1 MPAQHN
7 KRLRTSGNSGNAS
20 HGSAARWLHTLVALG
35 MMALVMSP
43 MWASS
48 QIGRTV
54 KQRPAATQQTSST
67 VKRPT
72 NPQPP
77 QAARKGA
84 KGKNVKRI
92 TPQIPNANRN
102 QTNKV
107 FLENADLLRADEAI
121 SRDYQVL
128 KGNVRFRRGDMY
140 MFCDSAYFYAETSSL
155 DAFGHVRM
163 TQGDTLWVYSDV
175 LHYYG
180 EQGVAE
186 LRSNVRLENRSTTLL
201 TDALDYEINSNVGYY
216 FDGGTIVDNR
226 NNTELKS
233 QFGRY
238 ELDTKQAEF
247 SRNVHLVNDQY
258 EMFTDMLEYNTQ
270 SHVAH
275 ITTKTLI
282 VSDSNTINTTNGWYN
297 TSADDATLYERSLIT
312 AKDGK
317 TLLGDTVYY
326 NRKHNYG
333 EARGNVVITDPS
345 NKVILDGD
353 RGYHDDNVHYSYVT
367 GRARA
372 REFSQKDTIYLH
384 ADTLCTLINYVV
396 NDSVND
402 SVRVLRAFN
411 QVRFFRSDV
420 QGICDSLQLSEA
432 DTIINMYR
440 HAVVWNLERQ
450 IFGDEINIHLNDS
463 AADWATL
470 PTGGFMAEHLGEI
483 YYDQLSGKKMKAW
496 FENKELRQ
504 LDVDGNVQVIMF
516 PEEKDSTYNKM
527 VNAESSHMRLN
538 LKAKQEVDRI
548 TLWPEVTGKVTPL
561 YLAKKA
567 DMYLPQFKW
576 YDTLRPQSPE
586 DIYDVSEE
594 KRQLIQ
600 TIEGGTRRRSGSNA
614 TAPAAT
620 VIPQNNNND
629 NQGTNPKPDNNS
641 HE

>member
-1 MPAQHN
+1 MFFLHN
-7 KRLRTSGNSGNAS
+7 KRHLIVDSRLR
-20 HGSAARWLHTLVALG
+20 HVVVACC
-35 MMALVMSP
+35 MMALMMSP
-43 MWASS
+43 VVLAQTNS
-48 QIGRTV
+48 R
-54 KQRPAATQQTSST
+54 ATKPRVTQSA
-67 VKRPT
+67 KKMPPPT

-84 KGKNVKRI
+84 KGPKVSRI
-92 TPQIPNANRN
+92 TPQIPKANRN

-107 FLENADLLRADEAI
+107 FLENADLLSANEAI

-180 EQGVAE
+180 DQGVAE
-186 LRSNVRLENRSTTLL
+186 LRHNVRLENRSTTLL

-226 NNTELKS
+226 NNTELSS
-233 QFGRY
+233 QYGRY

-247 SRNVHLVNDQY
+247 SRDVHLVNDRY
-258 EMFTDMLEYNTQ
+258 EMFTELLDYNTQ
-270 SHVAH
+270 SHYAH
-275 ITTKTLI
+275 ITSETLI

-297 TSADDATLYERSLIT
+297 TSADDATLYERALIT

-317 TLLGDTVYY
+317 TLQGDTVYY
-326 NRKHNYG
+326 NRNRNYG
-333 EARGNVVITDPS
+333 EARGDVVITDPS
-345 NKVILDGD
+345 NKVILDGQY
-353 RGYHDDNVHYSYVT
+353 GYHDDNAHYSYVT

-384 ADTLCTLINYVV
+384 ADTLCTLINHIV

-411 QVRFFRSDV
+411 QVRFYRSDV

-470 PTGGFMAEHLGEI
+470 PTGGFMAEHLGDI

-496 FENKELRQ
+496 FEEKELRR

-516 PEEKDSTYNKM
+516 PQEKDSTYNKM
-527 VNAESSHMRLN
+527 VNAESSYLRLN
-538 LKAKQEVDRI
+538 LKPKQEVDRI
-548 TLWPEVTGKVTPL
+548 TMWPEVSGKVTPL
-561 YLAKKA
+561 YLSKKSE
-567 DMYLPQFKW
+567 MYLPQFHW
-576 YDTLRPQSPE
+576 YDMLRPRTPD
-586 DIYDVSEE
+586 DIFDLSDEQRRVWKSV
-594 KRQLIQ
+594 
-600 TIEGGTRRRSGSNA
+600 EGGTRRRSGSNA
-614 TAPAAT
+614 TAQPESDSAAPAST
-620 VIPQNNNND
+620 PTTLQTSD
-629 NQGTNPKPDNNS
+629 QP
-641 HE
+641 

>member
-1 MPAQHN
+1 
-7 KRLRTSGNSGNAS
+7 
-20 HGSAARWLHTLVALG
+20 
-35 MMALVMSP
+35 MALMMSP
-43 MWASS
+43 MLWA
-48 QIGRTV
+48 QQP
-54 KQRPAATQQTSST
+54 QRSTRVRAAAPRSST
-67 VKRPT
+67 IKRPT
-72 NPQPP
+72 NPQPA
-77 QAARKGA
+77 QAARKGS
-84 KGKNVKRI
+84 KGRSVSRI
-92 TPQIPNANRN
+92 TPQIPKANRN

-107 FLENADLLRADEAI
+107 FLENADILKANEYI

-155 DAFGHVRM
+155 DAFGNVRM

-180 EQGVAE
+180 DQGVAE

-233 QFGRY
+233 QYGRY

-247 SRNVHLVNDQY
+247 SRDVHLINDRY
-258 EMFTDMLEYNTQ
+258 EMFTDMLDYNTQ
-270 SHVAH
+270 THIAH
-275 ITTKTLI
+275 ITSETLI

-297 TSADDATLYERSLIT
+297 TSADDATLYERAVIT

-326 NRKHNYG
+326 NRKRNYG

-353 RGYHDDNVHYSYVT
+353 YGYHDDNAHYSYVT
-367 GRARA
+367 RRARA

-384 ADTLCTLINYVV
+384 ADTLCTLINHVV

-411 QVRFFRSDV
+411 QVRFYRNDV

-432 DTIINMYR
+432 DTIINMYN

-450 IFGDEINIHLNDS
+450 IFGDEINVHLNDS
-463 AADWATL
+463 AADWAML
-470 PTGGFMAEHLGEI
+470 PLGGFMAEHLGEI

-496 FENKELRQ
+496 FEEKELRR

-516 PEEKDSTYNKM
+516 PQEKDSTYNKM
-527 VNAESSHMRLN
+527 VSAESSYMRLN
-538 LKAKQEVDRI
+538 LKPKQEVDRI
-548 TLWPEVTGKVTPL
+548 TMWPEVSGKVTPL

-567 DMYLPQFKW
+567 DLYLPQFQW
-576 YDTLRPQSPE
+576 YDALRPKSPD

-594 KRQLIQ
+594 LKQLMRTIQ
-600 TIEGGTRRRSGSNA
+600 GGTRRRAGANA
-614 TAPAAT
+614 GLASSSPDQAASET
-620 VIPQNNNND
+620 TLQNSD
-629 NQGTNPKPDNNS
+629 PS

>member
-1 MPAQHN
+1 MFASHN
-7 KRLRTSGNSGNAS
+7 KRHSTVNSRLR
-20 HGSAARWLHTLVALG
+20 HVIVACCL
-35 MMALVMSP
+35 MALMMSP
-43 MWASS
+43 VVLAQNPVKSVKTRS
-48 QIGRTV
+48 VQTV
-54 KQRPAATQQTSST
+54 NKHKPS
-67 VKRPT
+67 

-84 KGKNVKRI
+84 KGPKVTRI
-92 TPQIPNANRN
+92 TPQIPKANRN

-107 FLENADLLRADEAI
+107 FLENADLLKADENI

-180 EQGVAE
+180 DQGVAE

-226 NNTELKS
+226 NNTELS
-233 QFGRY
+233 SAYGRY

-247 SRNVHLVNDQY
+247 SRDVHLVNDRY
-258 EMFTDMLEYNTQ
+258 EMFTDLLDYNTQ
-270 SHVAH
+270 SHIAH
-275 ITTKTLI
+275 ITSETLI

-297 TSADDATLYERSLIT
+297 TSADDATLYERALIT

-326 NRKHNYG
+326 NRSRNYG
-333 EARGNVVITDPS
+333 EARGNVVITDPG
-345 NKVILDGD
+345 NKVILDGNY
-353 RGYHDDNVHYSYVT
+353 GYHDDNAHYSFVT

-384 ADTLCTLINYVV
+384 ADTLCTLINHIVT
-396 NDSVND
+396 DSVND

-411 QVRFFRSDV
+411 QVRFYRNDV

-432 DTIINMYR
+432 DTIINMYN

-450 IFGDEINIHLNDS
+450 IFGDEINVHLNDS

-496 FENKELRQ
+496 FEDKELRR

-516 PEEKDSTYNKM
+516 PQEKDSTYNKM
-527 VNAESSHMRLN
+527 VNAESSFMRLN

-548 TLWPEVTGKVTPL
+548 IMWPEVSGRVTPL
-561 YLAKKA
+561 YLAKKS
-567 DMYLPQFKW
+567 DMYLPQFQW
-576 YDTLRPQSPE
+576 YDALRPKTPD
-586 DIYDVSEE
+586 DIFDVSEE
-594 KRQLIQ
+594 LKQVMKSIQ
-600 TIEGGTRRRSGSNA
+600 GGTRRRSGSNA
-614 TAPAAT
+614 NAVVPENTSVST
-620 VIPQNNNND
+620 ELS
-629 NQGTNPKPDNNS
+629 TPKTDEMP
-641 HE
+641 

>member
-1 MPAQHN
+1 MHALN
-7 KRLRTSGNSGNAS
+7 DKRQQPVSSSGNARNDV
-20 HGSAARWLHTLVALG
+20 ARWKYALLACC
-35 MMALVMSP
+35 MMALMMSP
-43 MWASS
+43 MMWAQQPLR
-48 QIGRTV
+48 QIKAKSVPRT
-54 KQRPAATQQTSST
+54 SN

-72 NPQPP
+72 NPQPVT
-77 QAARKGA
+77 AAKKGS
-84 KGKNVKRI
+84 KGTSVKRI
-92 TPQIPNANRN
+92 TPQIPKANRN

-107 FLENADLLRADEAI
+107 FLENADILKANEMI

-155 DAFGHVRM
+155 DAFGNVRM

-180 EQGVAE
+180 DQGVAE

-226 NNTELKS
+226 NNTELTS
-233 QFGRY
+233 QYGRY

-247 SRNVHLVNDQY
+247 SRDVHLINDRY
-258 EMFTDMLEYNTQ
+258 EMFTDLLDYNTQ
-270 SHVAH
+270 SHIAH
-275 ITTKTLI
+275 ITSETLI

-297 TSADDATLYERSLIT
+297 TSADDATLYQRALIT

-317 TLLGDTVYY
+317 TLMGDTVYY
-326 NRKHNYG
+326 NRKRNYG
-333 EARGNVVITDPS
+333 EARGDVIITDPG

-353 RGYHDDNVHYSYVT
+353 YGYHDDNAHYSYVT

-384 ADTLCTLINYVV
+384 ADTLCTLINHVV

-411 QVRFFRSDV
+411 EVRFYRSDV

-496 FENKELRQ
+496 FENKELRR

-516 PEEKDSTYNKM
+516 PQENDSTYNKM
-527 VNAESSHMRLN
+527 VSAESSYLRLN
-538 LKAKQEVDRI
+538 LKPKQEVDRI
-548 TLWPEVTGKVTPL
+548 SMWPEVSGKVTPL
-561 YLAKKA
+561 YLAKNA
-567 DMYLPQFKW
+567 DLYLPQFKW
-576 YDTLRPQSPE
+576 YDELRPKTPDE
-586 DIYDVSEE
+586 IYDVSEE
-594 KRQLIQ
+594 LKQVMK
-600 TIEGGTRRRSGSNA
+600 TIEGGTRRRSGSGAAVNA
-614 TAPAAT
+614 NVNVNA
-620 VIPQNNNND
+620 
-629 NQGTNPKPDNNS
+629 GTGANESSLTPLKA
-641 HE
+641 E

>member
-1 MPAQHN
+1 MFASHN
-7 KRLRTSGNSGNAS
+7 KRHSTVNSRLR
-20 HGSAARWLHTLVALG
+20 HVIVACCL
-35 MMALVMSP
+35 MALMMSP
-43 MWASS
+43 VVLAQNPVKSVKTRS
-48 QIGRTV
+48 VQTV
-54 KQRPAATQQTSST
+54 NKHKPS
-67 VKRPT
+67 

-84 KGKNVKRI
+84 KGPKVTRI
-92 TPQIPNANRN
+92 TPQIPKANRN

-107 FLENADLLRADEAI
+107 FLENADLLKADENI

-180 EQGVAE
+180 DQGVAE

-226 NNTELKS
+226 NNTELS
-233 QFGRY
+233 SAYGRY

-247 SRNVHLVNDQY
+247 SRDVHLVNDRY
-258 EMFTDMLEYNTQ
+258 EMFTDLLDYNTQ
-270 SHVAH
+270 SHIAH
-275 ITTKTLI
+275 ITSETLI

-297 TSADDATLYERSLIT
+297 TSADDATLYERALIT

-326 NRKHNYG
+326 NRSRNYG
-333 EARGNVVITDPS
+333 EARGNVVITDPG
-345 NKVILDGD
+345 NKVILDGNY
-353 RGYHDDNVHYSYVT
+353 GYHDDNAHYSFVT

-384 ADTLCTLINYVV
+384 ADTLCTLINHIVT
-396 NDSVND
+396 DSVND

-411 QVRFFRSDV
+411 QVRFYRNDV

-432 DTIINMYR
+432 DTIINMYN

-450 IFGDEINIHLNDS
+450 IFGDEINVHLNDS

-470 PTGGFMAEHLGEI
+470 PTGGFMAEHLGET

-496 FENKELRQ
+496 FEDKELRR

-516 PEEKDSTYNKM
+516 PQEKDSTYNKM
-527 VNAESSHMRLN
+527 VNAESSFMRLN

-548 TLWPEVTGKVTPL
+548 IMWPEVSGRVTPL
-561 YLAKKA
+561 YLAKKS
-567 DMYLPQFKW
+567 DMYLPQFQW
-576 YDTLRPQSPE
+576 YDALRPKTPD

-594 KRQLIQ
+594 LKQVMKSIQ
-600 TIEGGTRRRSGSNA
+600 GGTRRRSGSNA
-614 TAPAAT
+614 NAVVPENTSVST
-620 VIPQNNNND
+620 ELS
-629 NQGTNPKPDNNS
+629 TPKTDEMP
-641 HE
+641 

>member
-1 MPAQHN
+1 MPTPNDNRRHITRDHA
-7 KRLRTSGNSGNAS
+7 KSM
-20 HGSAARWLHTLVALG
+20 ARWHHAVIACC
-35 MMALVMSP
+35 MMALMMSP
-43 MWASS
+43 MVWAQQPKRAVKPSVVS
-48 QIGRTV
+48 QA
-54 KQRPAATQQTSST
+54 KT

-72 NPQPP
+72 NPQPV

-84 KGKNVKRI
+84 KGSTVSRI
-92 TPQIPNANRN
+92 TPQIPKANRN

-107 FLENADLLRADEAI
+107 FLENADILSANEAV
-121 SRDYQVL
+121 STDYQVL

-155 DAFGHVRM
+155 DAFGNVRM

-180 EQGVAE
+180 DQGVAE

-201 TDALDYEINSNVGYY
+201 TDDLDYEINSNVGYY
-216 FDGGTIVDNR
+216 FNGGTIVDNR
-226 NNTELKS
+226 NNTELRS

-247 SRNVHLVNDQY
+247 SRDVHLINDRY
-258 EMFTDMLEYNTQ
+258 EMFTDLLDYNTQ
-270 SHVAH
+270 TH
-275 ITTKTLI
+275 IANITSETLI
-282 VSDSNTINTTNGWYN
+282 VSDSNTINTRNGWYN

-326 NRKHNYG
+326 NRKRNYG

-345 NKVILDGD
+345 NKVILDGNY
-353 RGYHDDNVHYSYVT
+353 GYHDDNAHYSYVT

-372 REFSQKDTIYLH
+372 REFSQEDTIYLH
-384 ADTLCTLINYVV
+384 ADTLCTLINHVV
-396 NDSVND
+396 NDTVND

-411 QVRFFRSDV
+411 QVRFFRSDM

-450 IFGDEINIHLNDS
+450 ISGDEINIHLNDS

-470 PTGGFMAEHLGEI
+470 PTGGLMAEHLGEI

-496 FENKELRQ
+496 FEEKELRR

-516 PEEKDSTYNKM
+516 PQEDDYTYNKM
-527 VNAESSHMRLN
+527 VNAESSYLRLN

-548 TLWPEVTGKVTPL
+548 TMWPEVSGKVTPL

-567 DMYLPQFKW
+567 DMYLPQFQW
-576 YDTLRPQSPE
+576 YDALRPKTPD

-594 KRQLIQ
+594 LKQVMRSIQ
-600 TIEGGTRRRSGSNA
+600 GGTRHRSGSNA
-614 TAPAAT
+614 TQSAT
-620 VIPQNNNND
+620 TVDGSASSFSTLETSVQP
-629 NQGTNPKPDNNS
+629 
-641 HE
+641 

>member
-1 MPAQHN
+1 MRHGGS
-7 KRLRTSGNSGNAS
+7 TSGAAS
-20 HGSAARWLHTLVALG
+20 RARHLLAACCVMVL
-35 MMALVMSP
+35 MMSP
-43 MWASS
+43 VMWA
-48 QIGRTV
+48 QQPV
-54 KQRPAATQQTSST
+54 KAVKPRVTARSTKGAT
-67 VKRPT
+67 KRPT

-84 KGKNVKRI
+84 KGPKVSRI
-92 TPQIPNANRN
+92 TPQIPKADRN

-107 FLENADLLRADEAI
+107 FLENADLLKADEAV

-128 KGNVRFRRGDMY
+128 KGNVRFRRGEMY

-155 DAFGHVRM
+155 DAFGNVRM

-180 EQGVAE
+180 DQGVAE
-186 LRSNVRLENRSTTLL
+186 LRSNVRLENRSTTLV
-201 TDALDYEINSNVGYY
+201 TDALDYEISSNVGYY

-226 NNTELKS
+226 NNTELRS

-247 SRNVHLVNDQY
+247 SQNVHLVNDRY
-258 EMFTDMLEYNTQ
+258 EMFTDLLEYNTYT
-270 SHVAH
+270 HIAH
-275 ITTKTLI
+275 ITSETLI

-297 TSADDATLYERSLIT
+297 TSADDATLYERAVIT

-326 NRKHNYG
+326 NRSRNFG
-333 EARGNVVITDPS
+333 EARGNVVITDPG

-353 RGYHDDNVHYSYVT
+353 YGYHDDNAHYSYVT

-384 ADTLCTLINYVV
+384 ADTLCTLINHVV
-396 NDSVND
+396 TDSLND

-411 QVRFFRSDV
+411 QVRFFRNDV

-432 DTIINMYR
+432 DTIINMYH

-450 IFGDEINIHLNDS
+450 IFGDEINVHLNDS

-496 FENKELRQ
+496 FEEKELRR

-516 PEEKDSTYNKM
+516 PQEKDSTYNKM
-527 VNAESSHMRLN
+527 VSAESSYMQLN
-538 LKAKQEVDRI
+538 LKPKQEVDRI
-548 TLWPEVTGKVTPL
+548 TMWPDVSGKVTPL
-561 YLAKKA
+561 FLARNS
-567 DMYLPQFKW
+567 DLYLPQFQW
-576 YDTLRPQSPE
+576 YDALRPKSPD
-586 DIYDVSEE
+586 DIYDVSEDL
-594 KRQLIQ
+594 KQVIQ
-600 TIEGGTRRRSGSNA
+600 TIQGGTRRRSGSNA
-614 TAPAAT
+614 KVLDSAAPGESSSST
-620 VIPQNNNND
+620 PQE
-629 NQGTNPKPDNNS
+629 TTS

>member
-1 MPAQHN
+1 MFASHN
-7 KRLRTSGNSGNAS
+7 KRHSTVNSRLR
-20 HGSAARWLHTLVALG
+20 HVIVACCL
-35 MMALVMSP
+35 MALMMSP
-43 MWASS
+43 VVLAQNPVKSVKTRS
-48 QIGRTV
+48 VQTV
-54 KQRPAATQQTSST
+54 NKHKPS
-67 VKRPT
+67 

-84 KGKNVKRI
+84 KGPKVTRI
-92 TPQIPNANRN
+92 TPQIPKANRN

-107 FLENADLLRADEAI
+107 FLENADLLKADENI

-180 EQGVAE
+180 DQGVAE

-226 NNTELKS
+226 NNTELS
-233 QFGRY
+233 SAYGRY

-247 SRNVHLVNDQY
+247 SRDVHLVNDRY
-258 EMFTDMLEYNTQ
+258 EMFTDLLDYNTQ
-270 SHVAH
+270 SHIAH
-275 ITTKTLI
+275 ITSETLI

-297 TSADDATLYERSLIT
+297 TSADDATLYERALIT

-326 NRKHNYG
+326 NRSRNYG
-333 EARGNVVITDPS
+333 EARGNVVITDPG
-345 NKVILDGD
+345 NKVILDGNY
-353 RGYHDDNVHYSYVT
+353 GYHDDNAHYSFVT

-384 ADTLCTLINYVV
+384 ADTLCTLINHIVT
-396 NDSVND
+396 DSVND

-411 QVRFFRSDV
+411 QVRFYRNDV

-432 DTIINMYR
+432 DTIINMYN

-450 IFGDEINIHLNDS
+450 IFGDEINVHLNDS

-496 FENKELRQ
+496 FEDKELRR

-516 PEEKDSTYNKM
+516 PQEKDSTYNKM
-527 VNAESSHMRLN
+527 VNAESSFMRLN

-548 TLWPEVTGKVTPL
+548 TMWPEVSGRVTPL
-561 YLAKKA
+561 YLAKKS
-567 DMYLPQFKW
+567 DMYLPQFQW
-576 YDTLRPQSPE
+576 YDALRPKTPD
-586 DIYDVSEE
+586 DIFDVSEE
-594 KRQLIQ
+594 LKQVMKSIQ
-600 TIEGGTRRRSGSNA
+600 GGTRRRLGSNA
-614 TAPAAT
+614 NAVVPENTSVST
-620 VIPQNNNND
+620 ELS
-629 NQGTNPKPDNNS
+629 TPKTDEMP
-641 HE
+641 

>member
-1 MPAQHN
+1 MAVY
-7 KRLRTSGNSGNAS
+7 SGKQYRNGAS
-20 HGSAARWLHTLVALG
+20 RWRQVIVACCV
-35 MMALVMSP
+35 MALMMSP
-43 MWASS
+43 MLWA
-48 QIGRTV
+48 QQP
-54 KQRPAATQQTSST
+54 QRSTRVRAAAPRSST
-67 VKRPT
+67 IKRPT
-72 NPQPP
+72 NPQPA
-77 QAARKGA
+77 QAARKGS
-84 KGKNVKRI
+84 KGPSVSRI
-92 TPQIPNANRN
+92 TPQIPKANRN

-107 FLENADLLRADEAI
+107 FLENADILKANEYI

-155 DAFGHVRM
+155 DAFGNVRM

-180 EQGVAE
+180 DQGVAE

-233 QFGRY
+233 QYGRY

-247 SRNVHLVNDQY
+247 SRDVHLINDRY
-258 EMFTDMLEYNTQ
+258 EMFTDMLDYNTQ
-270 SHVAH
+270 THIAH
-275 ITTKTLI
+275 ITSETLI

-297 TSADDATLYERSLIT
+297 TSADDATLYERAVIT

-326 NRKHNYG
+326 NRKRNYG

-353 RGYHDDNVHYSYVT
+353 YGYHDDNAHYSYVT
-367 GRARA
+367 RRARA

-384 ADTLCTLINYVV
+384 ADTLCTLINHVV

-411 QVRFFRSDV
+411 QVRFYRNDV

-432 DTIINMYR
+432 DTIINMYN

-450 IFGDEINIHLNDS
+450 IFGDEINVHLNDS
-463 AADWATL
+463 AADWAML
-470 PTGGFMAEHLGEI
+470 PLGGFMAEHLGEI

-496 FENKELRQ
+496 FEEKELRR

-516 PEEKDSTYNKM
+516 PQEKDSTYNKM
-527 VNAESSHMRLN
+527 VSAESSYMRLN
-538 LKAKQEVDRI
+538 LKPKQEVDRI
-548 TLWPEVTGKVTPL
+548 TMWPEVSGKVTPL

-567 DMYLPQFKW
+567 DLYLPQFQW
-576 YDTLRPQSPE
+576 YDALRPKSPD

-594 KRQLIQ
+594 LKQLMRTIQ
-600 TIEGGTRRRSGSNA
+600 GGTRRRAGANA
-614 TAPAAT
+614 GLASSSPDQAASET
-620 VIPQNNNND
+620 TLQNSD
-629 NQGTNPKPDNNS
+629 PS

>member
-1 MPAQHN
+1 M
-7 KRLRTSGNSGNAS
+7 R
-20 HGSAARWLHTLVALG
+20 AAAPR
-35 MMALVMSP
+35 
-43 MWASS
+43 
-48 QIGRTV
+48 
-54 KQRPAATQQTSST
+54 SST

-72 NPQPP
+72 NPQPA
-77 QAARKGA
+77 QAARKGS
-84 KGKNVKRI
+84 KGRSVSRI
-92 TPQIPNANRN
+92 TPQIPKANRN

-107 FLENADLLRADEAI
+107 FLENADILKANEYI

-155 DAFGHVRM
+155 DAFGNVRM

-180 EQGVAE
+180 DQGVAE

-233 QFGRY
+233 QYGRY

-247 SRNVHLVNDQY
+247 SRDVHLINDRY
-258 EMFTDMLEYNTQ
+258 EMFTDMLDYNTQ
-270 SHVAH
+270 THIAH
-275 ITTKTLI
+275 ITSETLI

-297 TSADDATLYERSLIT
+297 TSADDATLYERAVIT

-326 NRKHNYG
+326 NRKRNYG
-333 EARGNVVITDPS
+333 EARGNVVITDPT

-353 RGYHDDNVHYSYVT
+353 YGYHDDNAHYSYVT
-367 GRARA
+367 RRARA

-384 ADTLCTLINYVV
+384 ADTLCTLINHVV

-411 QVRFFRSDV
+411 QVRFYRNDV

-432 DTIINMYR
+432 DTIINMYN

-450 IFGDEINIHLNDS
+450 IFGDEINVHLNDS
-463 AADWATL
+463 AADWAML
-470 PTGGFMAEHLGEI
+470 PLGGFMAEHLGEI

-496 FENKELRQ
+496 FEEKELRR

-516 PEEKDSTYNKM
+516 PQEKDSTYNKM
-527 VNAESSHMRLN
+527 VSAESSYMRLN
-538 LKAKQEVDRI
+538 LKPKQEVDRI
-548 TLWPEVTGKVTPL
+548 TMWPEVSGKVTPL

-567 DMYLPQFKW
+567 DLYLPQFQW
-576 YDTLRPQSPE
+576 YDALRPKSPD

-594 KRQLIQ
+594 LKQLMRTIQ
-600 TIEGGTRRRSGSNA
+600 GGTRRRAGANA
-614 TAPAAT
+614 GLASSSPDQAASET
-620 VIPQNNNND
+620 TLQNSD
-629 NQGTNPKPDNNS
+629 PS

>member
-1 MPAQHN
+1 MFASHN
-7 KRLRTSGNSGNAS
+7 KRRLTVDS
-20 HGSAARWLHTLVALG
+20 RWRHVLLACCV
-35 MMALVMSP
+35 MALMMSP
-43 MWASS
+43 VVLA
-48 QIGRTV
+48 QT
-54 KQRPAATQQTSST
+54 TSSRT
-67 VKRPT
+67 LKSRVTQTDKKKPGPT

-84 KGKNVKRI
+84 KGPKVSRI
-92 TPQIPNANRN
+92 TPQIPKANRN

-107 FLENADLLRADEAI
+107 FLENADVLSANEAI
-121 SRDYQVL
+121 STDYQVL

-180 EQGVAE
+180 NQGVAE
-186 LRSNVRLENRSTTLL
+186 LRHNVRLENRSTTLL

-226 NNTELKS
+226 NNTELSS
-233 QFGRY
+233 QYGRY

-247 SRNVHLVNDQY
+247 SRDVHLVNDRY
-258 EMFTDMLEYNTQ
+258 EMFTDLLDYNTQ
-270 SHVAH
+270 SHIAH
-275 ITTKTLI
+275 ITSETLI

-297 TSADDATLYERSLIT
+297 TSADDATLYERALIK

-317 TLLGDTVYY
+317 TLQGDTVYY
-326 NRKHNYG
+326 NRSHNYG

-353 RGYHDDNVHYSYVT
+353 YGYHDDNAHYSYVT
-367 GRARA
+367 RRARA

-384 ADTLCTLINYVV
+384 ADTLCTLINHVV

-411 QVRFFRSDV
+411 QVRFYRSDV

-432 DTIINMYR
+432 DTIINMYN

-470 PTGGFMAEHLGEI
+470 PTGGFMAEHLGEV

-496 FENKELRQ
+496 FEDKELRR

-516 PEEKDSTYNKM
+516 PQEKDSTYNKM
-527 VNAESSHMRLN
+527 VSAESSYMRLN
-538 LKAKQEVDRI
+538 LKPKQEVDRI
-548 TLWPEVTGKVTPL
+548 TMWPEVSGKVTPL
-561 YLAKKA
+561 YLAKKM
-567 DMYLPQFKW
+567 DLYLPQFQW
-576 YDTLRPQSPE
+576 YDALRPKSPD
-586 DIYDVSEE
+586 DIYDVSDEL
-594 KRQLIQ
+594 KQVIQ
-600 TIEGGTRRRSGSNA
+600 SIQGGTRRRSGSNA
-614 TAPAAT
+614 SQSETQAVVESDAT
-620 VIPQNNNND
+620 SSSTLQTSEQP
-629 NQGTNPKPDNNS
+629 
-641 HE
+641 

>member
-1 MPAQHN
+1 MSASHDKRPWSVN
-7 KRLRTSGNSGNAS
+7 SRLR
-20 HGSAARWLHTLVALG
+20 HVIAACCV
-35 MMALVMSP
+35 MALMMSP
-43 MWASS
+43 VVLA
-48 QIGRTV
+48 QT
-54 KQRPAATQQTSST
+54 TSSRSIKPRVT
-67 VKRPT
+67 QPVKKKPAPT
-72 NPQPP
+72 NPQPA

-84 KGKNVKRI
+84 KGPKVSRI
-92 TPQIPNANRN
+92 TPQIPKANRN

-107 FLENADLLRADEAI
+107 FLENADVLSANEAI
-121 SRDYQVL
+121 STDYQVL

-180 EQGVAE
+180 NQGVAE
-186 LRSNVRLENRSTTLL
+186 LRHNVRLENRSTTLL

-226 NNTELKS
+226 NNTELSS
-233 QFGRY
+233 QYGRY

-247 SRNVHLVNDQY
+247 SRDVHLVNDRY
-258 EMFTDMLEYNTQ
+258 EMFTELLDYNTQ
-270 SHVAH
+270 SHIAH
-275 ITTKTLI
+275 ITSETLI

-297 TSADDATLYERSLIT
+297 TSADDATLYERALIK

-317 TLLGDTVYY
+317 TLQGDTVYY
-326 NRKHNYG
+326 NRSHNYG

-353 RGYHDDNVHYSYVT
+353 YGYHDDNAHYSYVT
-367 GRARA
+367 RRARA

-384 ADTLCTLINYVV
+384 ADTLCTLINHVV

-411 QVRFFRSDV
+411 QVRFYRSDV

-440 HAVVWNLERQ
+440 HAVVWNQERQ

-496 FENKELRQ
+496 FEEKELRR

-516 PEEKDSTYNKM
+516 PQEKDSTYNKM
-527 VNAESSHMRLN
+527 VNAESSYMRLN
-538 LKAKQEVDRI
+538 LKPKQEVDRI
-548 TLWPEVTGKVTPL
+548 TMWPEVTGKVTPL
-561 YLAKKA
+561 YLARKA
-567 DMYLPQFKW
+567 DMYLPQFHW
-576 YDTLRPQSPE
+576 YDMLRPQTPD
-586 DIYDVSEE
+586 DIFDLTEE
-594 KRQLIQ
+594 QRSLWKSV
-600 TIEGGTRRRSGSNA
+600 EGGTRRRSGSNA
-614 TAPAAT
+614 GVVSQPTQDKETTLQP
-620 VIPQNNNND
+620 VEMP
-629 NQGTNPKPDNNS
+629 
-641 HE
+641 

>member
-1 MPAQHN
+1 MAVS
-7 KRLRTSGNSGNAS
+7 SGKQYRSGAS
-20 HGSAARWLHTLVALG
+20 RWRQVIVACCV
-35 MMALVMSP
+35 MALMMSP
-43 MWASS
+43 MLWA
-48 QIGRTV
+48 QQP
-54 KQRPAATQQTSST
+54 QRSTRVRAAAPRSST
-67 VKRPT
+67 IKRPT
-72 NPQPP
+72 NPQPA
-77 QAARKGA
+77 QAARKGS
-84 KGKNVKRI
+84 KGRSVSRI
-92 TPQIPNANRN
+92 TPQIPKANRN

-107 FLENADLLRADEAI
+107 FLENADILKANEYI

-155 DAFGHVRM
+155 DAFGNVRM

-180 EQGVAE
+180 DQGVAE

-233 QFGRY
+233 QYGRY

-247 SRNVHLVNDQY
+247 SRDVHLINDRY
-258 EMFTDMLEYNTQ
+258 EMFTDMLDYNTQ
-270 SHVAH
+270 THIAH
-275 ITTKTLI
+275 ITSETLI

-297 TSADDATLYERSLIT
+297 TSADDATLYERAVIT

-326 NRKHNYG
+326 NRKRNYG

-353 RGYHDDNVHYSYVT
+353 YGYHDDNAHYSYVT
-367 GRARA
+367 RRARA

-384 ADTLCTLINYVV
+384 ADTLCTLINHVV

-411 QVRFFRSDV
+411 QVRFYRNDV

-432 DTIINMYR
+432 DTIINMYN

-450 IFGDEINIHLNDS
+450 IFGDEINVHLNDS
-463 AADWATL
+463 AADWAML
-470 PTGGFMAEHLGEI
+470 PLGGFMAEHLGEI

-496 FENKELRQ
+496 FEEKELRR

-516 PEEKDSTYNKM
+516 PQEKDSTYNKM
-527 VNAESSHMRLN
+527 VSAESSYMRLN
-538 LKAKQEVDRI
+538 LKPKQEVDRI
-548 TLWPEVTGKVTPL
+548 TMWPEVSGKVTPL

-567 DMYLPQFKW
+567 DLYLPQFQW
-576 YDTLRPQSPE
+576 YDALRPKSPD

-594 KRQLIQ
+594 LKQLMRTIQ
-600 TIEGGTRRRSGSNA
+600 GGTRRRAGANA
-614 TAPAAT
+614 GLASSSPDQAASET
-620 VIPQNNNND
+620 TLQNSD
-629 NQGTNPKPDNNS
+629 PS

>member
-1 MPAQHN
+1 MFASHN
-7 KRLRTSGNSGNAS
+7 KRHSTVNSRLR
-20 HGSAARWLHTLVALG
+20 HVIVACCL
-35 MMALVMSP
+35 MALMMSP
-43 MWASS
+43 VVWAQNPVKSVKTRS
-48 QIGRTV
+48 VQTV
-54 KQRPAATQQTSST
+54 NKHKPS
-67 VKRPT
+67 

-84 KGKNVKRI
+84 KGPKVTRI
-92 TPQIPNANRN
+92 TPQIPKANRN

-107 FLENADLLRADEAI
+107 FLENADLLKADENI

-180 EQGVAE
+180 DQGVAE

-226 NNTELKS
+226 NNTELS
-233 QFGRY
+233 SAYGRY

-247 SRNVHLVNDQY
+247 SRDVHLVNDRY
-258 EMFTDMLEYNTQ
+258 EMFTDLLDYNTQ
-270 SHVAH
+270 SHIAH
-275 ITTKTLI
+275 ITSETLI

-297 TSADDATLYERSLIT
+297 TSADDATLYERALIT

-326 NRKHNYG
+326 NRSRNYG
-333 EARGNVVITDPS
+333 EARGNVVITDPG
-345 NKVILDGD
+345 NKVILDGNY
-353 RGYHDDNVHYSYVT
+353 GYHDDNAHYSFVT

-384 ADTLCTLINYVV
+384 ADTLCTLINHVV
-396 NDSVND
+396 TDSVND

-411 QVRFFRSDV
+411 QVRFYRNDV

-432 DTIINMYR
+432 DTIINMYN

-450 IFGDEINIHLNDS
+450 IFGDEINVHLNDS

-496 FENKELRQ
+496 FEDKELRR

-516 PEEKDSTYNKM
+516 PQEKDSTYNKM
-527 VNAESSHMRLN
+527 VNAESSFMRLN

-548 TLWPEVTGKVTPL
+548 IMWPEVSGRVTPL
-561 YLAKKA
+561 YLAKKS
-567 DMYLPQFKW
+567 DMYLPQFQW
-576 YDTLRPQSPE
+576 YDALRPKTPD

-594 KRQLIQ
+594 LKQVMKSIQ
-600 TIEGGTRRRSGSNA
+600 GGTRRRSGSNA
-614 TAPAAT
+614 NAVVPENASVSTELST
-620 VIPQNNNND
+620 
-629 NQGTNPKPDNNS
+629 PKTDEMP
-641 HE
+641 

>member
-1 MPAQHN
+1 MPASLN
-7 KRLRTSGNSGNAS
+7 KRHKTVNS
-20 HGSAARWLHTLVALG
+20 RWWHAIVACCL
-35 MMALVMSP
+35 MALMMSP
-43 MWASS
+43 VVWA
-48 QIGRTV
+48 QNPVRTV
-54 KQRPAATQQTSST
+54 KPRARQAVNKHKPS
-67 VKRPT
+67 
-72 NPQPP
+72 NPQTP

-84 KGKNVKRI
+84 KGPKVGRI
-92 TPQIPNANRN
+92 TPQIPKANRN

-107 FLENADLLRADEAI
+107 FLENADLLKADENI
-121 SRDYQVL
+121 SLDYQVL

-140 MFCDSAYFYAETSSL
+140 MFCDSAYFYAQTSSL
-155 DAFGHVRM
+155 DAFGNVRM

-180 EQGVAE
+180 DQGVAE

-201 TDALDYEINSNVGYY
+201 TNALDYEINSNVGYY

-226 NNTELKS
+226 NNTELS
-233 QFGRY
+233 SVYGRY

-247 SRNVHLVNDQY
+247 SRDVHLVNDRY
-258 EMFTDMLEYNTQ
+258 EMFTDLLDYNTQ
-270 SHVAH
+270 SHIAH
-275 ITTKTLI
+275 ITSETLI

-297 TSADDATLYERSLIT
+297 TSADDATLYERALIT

-326 NRKHNYG
+326 NRNRNYG
-333 EARGNVVITDPS
+333 EARGNVVITDPT
-345 NKVILDGD
+345 NKVILDGNY
-353 RGYHDDNVHYSYVT
+353 GYHDDNAHYSFVT

-384 ADTLCTLINYVV
+384 ADTLCTLINHVV

-432 DTIINMYR
+432 DTIINMYN

-450 IFGDEINIHLNDS
+450 IFGDEINVHLNDS

-470 PTGGFMAEHLGEI
+470 PTGGFMAEHLGET

-496 FENKELRQ
+496 FEDKELRR

-516 PEEKDSTYNKM
+516 PQEKDSTYNKM
-527 VNAESSHMRLN
+527 VNAESSFMRLN

-548 TLWPEVTGKVTPL
+548 TMWPEVSGRVTPL
-561 YLAKKA
+561 FLAKKT
-567 DMYLPQFKW
+567 DLYLPQFQW
-576 YDTLRPQSPE
+576 YDALRPKTPD
-586 DIYDVSEE
+586 DIYDVSDEL
-594 KRQLIQ
+594 KQVMKSIQ
-600 TIEGGTRRRSGSNA
+600 GGTRRRSGSNA
-614 TAPAAT
+614 SAT
-620 VIPQNNNND
+620 PTVEV
-629 NQGTNPKPDNNS
+629 GASSSETTLKSEEKP
-641 HE
+641 

>member
-1 MPAQHN
+1 MLDSRD
-7 KRLRTSGNSGNAS
+7 KRHSTVSS
-20 HGSAARWLHTLVALG
+20 RWWHALVACLV
-35 MMALVMSP
+35 MALLMSP
-43 MWASS
+43 MVWA
-48 QIGRTV
+48 Q
-54 KQRPAATQQTSST
+54 QRPSRFVKPNKTTT
-67 VKRPT
+67 TGKVKRPT
-72 NPQPP
+72 NPQPV

-84 KGKNVKRI
+84 KGPKVSRI
-92 TPQIPNANRN
+92 TPQIPKANRN

-107 FLENADLLRADEAI
+107 FLENADILKANEAI
-121 SRDYQVL
+121 STDYQVL

-140 MFCDSAYFYAETSSL
+140 MFCDSAYFYPETSSL
-155 DAFGHVRM
+155 DAFGNVRM

-180 EQGVAE
+180 DQGVAE
-186 LRSNVRLENRSTTLL
+186 LRSNVRLENRSTTLV

-226 NNTELKS
+226 NNTELSS
-233 QFGRY
+233 QYGRY

-247 SRNVHLVNDQY
+247 SRDVHLINDRY
-258 EMFTDMLEYNTQ
+258 EMFTDLLDYNTQ
-270 SHVAH
+270 SHIAR
-275 ITTKTLI
+275 ITSETYI

-297 TSADDATLYERSLIT
+297 TSADDATLYQRALIT

-326 NRKHNYG
+326 NRKRNYG
-333 EARGNVVITDPS
+333 EARGNVVITDPG

-353 RGYHDDNVHYSYVT
+353 YGYHDDNAHYSYVT
-367 GRARA
+367 GKARA

-396 NDSVND
+396 RDSLGGD

-411 QVRFFRSDV
+411 QVRFYRTDV
-420 QGICDSLQLSEA
+420 QGICDSLQLSEQ

-470 PTGGFMAEHLGEI
+470 PTGGFMAEHLGET

-496 FENKELRQ
+496 FQDKELRQ

-527 VNAESSHMRLN
+527 VNAESSYLRLN

-548 TLWPEVTGKVTPL
+548 VMWPEVSGKVTPL

-576 YDTLRPQSPE
+576 YDALRPHSPE
-586 DIYDVSEE
+586 DIYDVSDEL
-594 KRQLIQ
+594 KQLVN
-600 TIEGGTRRRSGSNA
+600 TIEGGTRRRMGSGAVVETVES
-614 TAPAAT
+614 APAT
-620 VIPQNNNND
+620 TLQPN
-629 NQGTNPKPDNNS
+629 
-641 HE
+641 E

>member
-1 MPAQHN
+1 MPASSNMRQWTVN
-7 KRLRTSGNSGNAS
+7 KRWR
-20 HGSAARWLHTLVALG
+20 HLVAVCCLMG
-35 MMALVMSP
+35 LMMSP
-43 MWASS
+43 MVWAQNPS
-48 QIGRTV
+48 RPV
-54 KQRPAATQQTSST
+54 KSRPTQQ
-67 VKRPT
+67 VNKHKPT
-72 NPQPP
+72 NPQSP
-77 QAARKGA
+77 QAARKGS
-84 KGKNVKRI
+84 KGPTVKRI
-92 TPQIPNANRN
+92 TPQIPKANRN

-107 FLENADLLRADEAI
+107 FLENADILKANEAV
-121 SRDYQVL
+121 STDYQVL

-180 EQGVAE
+180 DQGVAE

-226 NNTELKS
+226 NNTELSSKY
-233 QFGRY
+233 GRY

-247 SRNVHLVNDQY
+247 SRDVHLVNDRY
-258 EMFTDMLEYNTQ
+258 EMFTDLLDYNTQ
-270 SHVAH
+270 NH
-275 ITTKTLI
+275 IARITSETLI
-282 VSDSNTINTTNGWYN
+282 VSDSNTINTSNGWYN
-297 TSADDATLYERSLIT
+297 TSADDATLYERALIT

-317 TLLGDTVYY
+317 TLQGDTVYY
-326 NRKHNYG
+326 NRNRNYG
-333 EARGNVVITDPS
+333 EASGNVIITDPS

-353 RGYHDDNVHYSYVT
+353 YGYHDDNAHYSYVT
-367 GRARA
+367 RRARA

-384 ADTLCTLINYVV
+384 ADTLCTLINHIV

-411 QVRFFRSDV
+411 QVRFYRSDV

-496 FENKELRQ
+496 FEDKELRR

-516 PEEKDSTYNKM
+516 PQEEDSTYNKM
-527 VNAESSHMRLN
+527 VNAESSYLRLN
-538 LKAKQEVDRI
+538 LKPKQEVDRI
-548 TLWPEVTGKVTPL
+548 TMWPEVSGKVSPL
-561 YLAKKA
+561 YLTKKA

-576 YDTLRPQSPE
+576 YDALRPKTPD
-586 DIYDVSEE
+586 DIYDVSDELKE
-594 KRQLIQ
+594 LMRS
-600 TIEGGTRRRSGSNA
+600 IEGGTRRRSGSGANKPSVPTGNA
-614 TAPAAT
+614 SAITTETP
-620 VIPQNNNND
+620 VQP
-629 NQGTNPKPDNNS
+629 
-641 HE
+641 

>member
-1 MPAQHN
+1 MPALSNMRQWTVN
-7 KRLRTSGNSGNAS
+7 KRWR
-20 HGSAARWLHTLVALG
+20 HLVAVCCLMG
-35 MMALVMSP
+35 LMMSP
-43 MWASS
+43 MVWAQNPS
-48 QIGRTV
+48 RPV
-54 KQRPAATQQTSST
+54 KSRPTQQ
-67 VKRPT
+67 VNKHKPT
-72 NPQPP
+72 NPQSP
-77 QAARKGA
+77 QAARKGS
-84 KGKNVKRI
+84 KGPTVKRI
-92 TPQIPNANRN
+92 TPQIPKANRN

-107 FLENADLLRADEAI
+107 FLENADILKANEAV
-121 SRDYQVL
+121 STDYQVL

-180 EQGVAE
+180 DQGVAE

-226 NNTELKS
+226 NNTELSS
-233 QFGRY
+233 QYGRY

-247 SRNVHLVNDQY
+247 SRDVHLVNDRY
-258 EMFTDMLEYNTQ
+258 EMFTDLLDYNTQ
-270 SHVAH
+270 SHIAR
-275 ITTKTLI
+275 ITSETLI
-282 VSDSNTINTTNGWYN
+282 VSDSNTINTSNGWYN
-297 TSADDATLYERSLIT
+297 TSADDATLYERALIT

-317 TLLGDTVYY
+317 TLQGDTVYY
-326 NRKHNYG
+326 NRNRNYG
-333 EARGNVVITDPS
+333 EASGNVVITDPS

-353 RGYHDDNVHYSYVT
+353 YGYHDDNAHYSYVT
-367 GRARA
+367 RRARA

-384 ADTLCTLINYVV
+384 ADTLCTLINHIV

-411 QVRFFRSDV
+411 QVRFYRSDV

-496 FENKELRQ
+496 FEEKELRR

-516 PEEKDSTYNKM
+516 PQEEDSTYNKM
-527 VNAESSHMRLN
+527 VNAESSYLRLN
-538 LKAKQEVDRI
+538 LKPKQEVDRI
-548 TLWPEVTGKVTPL
+548 TMWPEVSGKVSPL
-561 YLAKKA
+561 YLTKKA

-576 YDTLRPQSPE
+576 YDALRPKTPD
-586 DIYDVSEE
+586 DIYDVSDELKE
-594 KRQLIQ
+594 LMHS
-600 TIEGGTRRRSGSNA
+600 IEGGTRRRSGSGANKPSVPTGNA
-614 TAPAAT
+614 SAITTETP
-620 VIPQNNNND
+620 VQP
-629 NQGTNPKPDNNS
+629 
-641 HE
+641 

>member
-1 MPAQHN
+1 MFATHDKRKGTINARWRNVIAACCLMALLFSPVVWAQN
-7 KRLRTSGNSGNAS
+7 PSRGVQQRTSQ
-20 HGSAARWLHTLVALG
+20 
-35 MMALVMSP
+35 P
-43 MWASS
+43 
-48 QIGRTV
+48 V
-54 KQRPAATQQTSST
+54 KKQ
-67 VKRPT
+67 VPT

-84 KGKNVKRI
+84 KGPKVNRI
-92 TPQIPNANRN
+92 TPQIPQANRH

-107 FLENADLLRADEAI
+107 FLENADLLKANENI
-121 SRDYQVL
+121 STDYQVL

-180 EQGVAE
+180 DQGVAE
-186 LRSNVRLENRSTTLL
+186 LRSNVRLENRSTTLM

-226 NNTELKS
+226 NNTELSS
-233 QFGRY
+233 QYGRY

-247 SRNVHLVNDQY
+247 SRNVHLINDRY
-258 EMFTDMLEYNTQ
+258 EMFTELLDYNTL
-270 SHVAH
+270 SHMAH
-275 ITTKTLI
+275 ITSETLI

-297 TSADDATLYERSLIT
+297 TSADDATLYERALIT

-326 NRKHNYG
+326 NRSRNYG
-333 EARGNVVITDPS
+333 EARGNVVITDPA
-345 NKVILDGD
+345 NKVILDGNY
-353 RGYHDDNVHYSYVT
+353 GYHDENAHYSYVT

-384 ADTLCTLINYVV
+384 ADTLCTLINNVV
-396 NDSVND
+396 NDSVSD

-411 QVRFFRSDV
+411 QVRFYRSDV

-432 DTIINMYR
+432 DTIINMYN

-450 IFGDEINIHLNDS
+450 IFGDEINVHLNDS

-470 PTGGFMAEHLGEI
+470 PTGGFMAEHIGEI

-496 FENKELRQ
+496 FEDKELRR

-516 PEEKDSTYNKM
+516 PQEEDSTYNKM
-527 VNAESSHMRLN
+527 VNAESSYLRLN
-538 LKAKQEVDRI
+538 LKPKQEVDRI
-548 TLWPEVTGKVTPL
+548 TMWPEVSGKVTPL
-561 YLAKKA
+561 FLARKSE
-567 DMYLPQFKW
+567 MYLPQFQW
-576 YDTLRPQSPE
+576 YDALRPKTPD
-586 DIYDVSEE
+586 DIFDVSDEL
-594 KRQLIQ
+594 KQMMKSIQ
-600 TIEGGTRRRSGSNA
+600 GGTRRRTGSNA
-614 TAPAAT
+614 SQSVATATADGSSSSSSTLQIEQP
-620 VIPQNNNND
+620 
-629 NQGTNPKPDNNS
+629 
-641 HE
+641 

>member
-1 MPAQHN
+1 MFASHN
-7 KRLRTSGNSGNAS
+7 KRHSTVNSRLR
-20 HGSAARWLHTLVALG
+20 HVIVACCL
-35 MMALVMSP
+35 MALMMSP
-43 MWASS
+43 VVWAQNPVKSVKTRS
-48 QIGRTV
+48 VQTV
-54 KQRPAATQQTSST
+54 NKHKPS
-67 VKRPT
+67 

-84 KGKNVKRI
+84 KGPKVTRI
-92 TPQIPNANRN
+92 TPQIPKANRN

-107 FLENADLLRADEAI
+107 FLENADLLKADENI

-180 EQGVAE
+180 DQGVAE

-226 NNTELKS
+226 NNTELS
-233 QFGRY
+233 SAYGRY

-247 SRNVHLVNDQY
+247 SRDVHLVNDRY
-258 EMFTDMLEYNTQ
+258 EMFTDLLDYNTQ
-270 SHVAH
+270 SHIAH
-275 ITTKTLI
+275 ITSETLI

-297 TSADDATLYERSLIT
+297 TSADDATLYERALIT

-326 NRKHNYG
+326 NRSRNYG
-333 EARGNVVITDPS
+333 EARGNVVITDPG
-345 NKVILDGD
+345 NKVILDGNY
-353 RGYHDDNVHYSYVT
+353 GYHDDNAHYSFVT

-384 ADTLCTLINYVV
+384 ADTLCTLINHIVT
-396 NDSVND
+396 DSVND

-411 QVRFFRSDV
+411 QVRFYRNDV

-432 DTIINMYR
+432 DTIINMYN

-450 IFGDEINIHLNDS
+450 IFGDEINVHLNDS

-470 PTGGFMAEHLGEI
+470 PTGGFMAEHLGET

-496 FENKELRQ
+496 FEDKELRR

-516 PEEKDSTYNKM
+516 PQEKDSTYNKM
-527 VNAESSHMRLN
+527 VNAESSFMRLN

-548 TLWPEVTGKVTPL
+548 IMWPEVSGRVTPL
-561 YLAKKA
+561 YLAKKS
-567 DMYLPQFKW
+567 DMYLPQFQW
-576 YDTLRPQSPE
+576 YDALRPKTPD

-594 KRQLIQ
+594 LKQVMKSIQ
-600 TIEGGTRRRSGSNA
+600 GGTRRRSGSNA
-614 TAPAAT
+614 NAVVPENTSVST
-620 VIPQNNNND
+620 ELS
-629 NQGTNPKPDNNS
+629 TPKTDEMP
-641 HE
+641 

>member
-1 MPAQHN
+1 MFASHN
-7 KRLRTSGNSGNAS
+7 KRHSTVNSRLR
-20 HGSAARWLHTLVALG
+20 HVIVACCL
-35 MMALVMSP
+35 MALMMSP
-43 MWASS
+43 VVWAQNPVKSVKMRS
-48 QIGRTV
+48 VQTV
-54 KQRPAATQQTSST
+54 NKHKPS
-67 VKRPT
+67 

-84 KGKNVKRI
+84 KGPKVTRI
-92 TPQIPNANRN
+92 TPQIPKANRN

-107 FLENADLLRADEAI
+107 FLENADLLKADENI

-180 EQGVAE
+180 DQGVAE

-226 NNTELKS
+226 NNTELS
-233 QFGRY
+233 SAYGRY

-247 SRNVHLVNDQY
+247 SRDVHLVNDRY
-258 EMFTDMLEYNTQ
+258 EMFTDLLDYNTQ
-270 SHVAH
+270 SHIAH
-275 ITTKTLI
+275 ITSETLI

-297 TSADDATLYERSLIT
+297 TSADDATLYERALIT

-326 NRKHNYG
+326 NRSRNYG
-333 EARGNVVITDPS
+333 EARGNVVITDPG
-345 NKVILDGD
+345 NKVILDGNY
-353 RGYHDDNVHYSYVT
+353 GYHDDNAHYSFVT

-384 ADTLCTLINYVV
+384 ADTLCTLINHVV
-396 NDSVND
+396 TDSVND

-411 QVRFFRSDV
+411 QVRFYRNDV

-432 DTIINMYR
+432 DTIINMYN

-450 IFGDEINIHLNDS
+450 IFGDEINVHLNDS

-496 FENKELRQ
+496 FEDKELRR

-516 PEEKDSTYNKM
+516 PQEKDSSYNKM
-527 VNAESSHMRLN
+527 VNAESSFMRLN

-548 TLWPEVTGKVTPL
+548 IMWPEVSGRVTPL
-561 YLAKKA
+561 YLAKKS
-567 DMYLPQFKW
+567 DMYLPQFQW
-576 YDTLRPQSPE
+576 YDALRPKTPD

-594 KRQLIQ
+594 LKQVMKSIQ
-600 TIEGGTRRRSGSNA
+600 GGTRRRSGSNA
-614 TAPAAT
+614 NAVVPENTSVST
-620 VIPQNNNND
+620 ELS
-629 NQGTNPKPDNNS
+629 TPKTDEMP
-641 HE
+641 

>member
-1 MPAQHN
+1 MPASSNMRQWTVN
-7 KRLRTSGNSGNAS
+7 KRWR
-20 HGSAARWLHTLVALG
+20 HLVAVCCL
-35 MMALVMSP
+35 MALMMSP
-43 MWASS
+43 MVWAQNPS
-48 QIGRTV
+48 RPV
-54 KQRPAATQQTSST
+54 KSRPTQQ
-67 VKRPT
+67 VNKHKPT
-72 NPQPP
+72 NPQSP
-77 QAARKGA
+77 QAARKGS
-84 KGKNVKRI
+84 KGPTVKRI
-92 TPQIPNANRN
+92 TPQIPKANRN

-107 FLENADLLRADEAI
+107 FLENADILKANEAV
-121 SRDYQVL
+121 STDYQVL
-128 KGNVRFRRGDMY
+128 KGNVRFRRGNMY

-180 EQGVAE
+180 DQGVAE

-201 TDALDYEINSNVGYY
+201 TDALDYEINSNVGY
-216 FDGGTIVDNR
+216 FFNGGTIVDNR
-226 NNTELKS
+226 NNTELSS

-238 ELDTKQAEF
+238 ELDTKQADF
-247 SRNVHLVNDQY
+247 SRDVHLVNDRY
-258 EMFTDMLEYNTQ
+258 EMFTNLLEYNTQ
-270 SHVAH
+270 NH
-275 ITTKTLI
+275 IARITSETLI
-282 VSDSNTINTTNGWYN
+282 VSDSNTINTSNGWYN
-297 TSADDATLYERSLIT
+297 TSADDATLYERALIT

-317 TLLGDTVYY
+317 TLQGDTVYY
-326 NRKHNYG
+326 NRNRNYG
-333 EARGNVVITDPS
+333 EASGNVIITDPS

-353 RGYHDDNVHYSYVT
+353 YGYHDDNAHYSYVT
-367 GRARA
+367 RRARA

-384 ADTLCTLINYVV
+384 ADTLCTLINHIV

-411 QVRFFRSDV
+411 QVRFYRSDV

-496 FENKELRQ
+496 FEDKELRR

-516 PEEKDSTYNKM
+516 PQEEDSTYNKM
-527 VNAESSHMRLN
+527 VNAESSYLRLN
-538 LKAKQEVDRI
+538 LKPKQEVDRI
-548 TLWPEVTGKVTPL
+548 TMWPEVSGKVSPL
-561 YLAKKA
+561 YLTKKA

-576 YDTLRPQSPE
+576 YDALRPKTPD
-586 DIYDVSEE
+586 DIYDVSDELKE
-594 KRQLIQ
+594 LMRS
-600 TIEGGTRRRSGSNA
+600 IEGGTRRRSGSGANKPSVPTGNA
-614 TAPAAT
+614 SAITTETP
-620 VIPQNNNND
+620 VQP
-629 NQGTNPKPDNNS
+629 
-641 HE
+641 

>member
-1 MPAQHN
+1 MLTSRDKRHVTVNARLRYMLVACSVMAFMMSPVVMAQHQ
-7 KRLRTSGNSGNAS
+7 LRNFK
-20 HGSAARWLHTLVALG
+20 
-35 MMALVMSP
+35 P
-43 MWASS
+43 
-48 QIGRTV
+48 RTTQPV
-54 KQRPAATQQTSST
+54 KKT
-67 VKRPT
+67 VTK
-72 NPQPP
+72 NPQPAK
-77 QAARKGA
+77 AARKGA
-84 KGKNVKRI
+84 KGPTVNRI
-92 TPQIPNANRN
+92 TPQIPKANRH
-102 QTNKV
+102 QSNKV
-107 FLENADLLRADEAI
+107 FLENADILSANEAI
-121 SRDYQVL
+121 STEYQVL
-128 KGNVRFRRGDMY
+128 KGNVRFRRNDMY

-180 EQGVAE
+180 DQGVAE
-186 LRSNVRLENRSTTLL
+186 LRNNVRLENRSTTLL

-226 NNTELKS
+226 NNTELS
-233 QFGRY
+233 SRSGRY

-247 SRNVHLVNDQY
+247 SRDVHLVNDRY
-258 EMFTDMLEYNTQ
+258 EMFTDLLDYNTQ

-275 ITTKTLI
+275 ITSETLI
-282 VSDSNTINTTNGWYN
+282 ISDSNTINTTNGWYN
-297 TSADDATLYERSLIT
+297 TSADDATLYERALIT

-317 TLLGDTVYY
+317 TLQGDTVYY

-345 NKVILDGD
+345 NKVILDGGY
-353 RGYHDDNVHYSYVT
+353 GYHDDNAHYSYVT
-367 GRARA
+367 KRARA

-384 ADTLCTLINYVV
+384 ADTLCTLINHVV

-411 QVRFFRSDV
+411 QVRFFRNDV

-450 IFGDEINIHLNDS
+450 ISGDEINIHLNDS

-470 PTGGFMAEHLGEI
+470 PTGGLMAEHLGEI

-496 FENKELRQ
+496 FEEKELRR

-516 PEEKDSTYNKM
+516 PQEDDSTYNKM
-527 VNAESSHMRLN
+527 VNAESSYLRLN
-538 LKAKQEVDRI
+538 LKPKQEVDRI
-548 TLWPEVTGKVTPL
+548 TMWPEVSGSVTPL
-561 YLAKKA
+561 FLAKKT
-567 DMYLPQFKW
+567 DMYLPQFHW
-576 YDTLRPQSPE
+576 YDMLRPASPD
-586 DIYDVSEE
+586 DIYDLTEE
-594 KRQLIQ
+594 QRRVWQSV
-600 TIEGGTRRRSGSNA
+600 EGGTRRRSGSNA
-614 TAPAAT
+614 SAAT
-620 VIPQNNNND
+620 VATGNVSTITPE
-629 NQGTNPKPDNNS
+629 TSES

>member
-1 MPAQHN
+1 MRHDKWWHMAI
-7 KRLRTSGNSGNAS
+7 G
-20 HGSAARWLHTLVALG
+20 ARYRHVILACLAMV
-35 MMALVMSP
+35 LVMSP
-43 MWASS
+43 VVLA
-48 QIGRTV
+48 QNPVKTV
-54 KQRPAATQQTSST
+54 RPRMAKPIKKSNA
-67 VKRPT
+67 PT
-72 NPQPP
+72 NPQPV
-77 QAARKGA
+77 QAARKGS
-84 KGKNVKRI
+84 KGPKVSRI
-92 TPQIPNANRN
+92 TPQIPKANRN

-107 FLENADLLRADEAI
+107 FLENADILSANEAI
-121 SRDYQVL
+121 STDYQVL

-180 EQGVAE
+180 DQGVAE
-186 LRSNVRLENRSTTLL
+186 LRHNVRLENRSTTLL

-226 NNTELKS
+226 NHTELSS
-233 QFGRY
+233 QYGRY

-247 SRNVHLVNDQY
+247 SRDVHLINDKY

-270 SHVAH
+270 SHIAH
-275 ITTKTLI
+275 ITSETLI

-297 TSADDATLYERSLIT
+297 TSADDATLYQRSLIT

-353 RGYHDDNVHYSYVT
+353 YGYHDDNAHYSYVT
-367 GRARA
+367 RRARA

-384 ADTLCTLINYVV
+384 ADTLCTLINHVV

-411 QVRFFRSDV
+411 QVRFYRSDI

-463 AADWATL
+463 TADWATL

-483 YYDQLSGKKMKAW
+483 YYDQLSGKKMKAY

-516 PEEKDSTYNKM
+516 PQEKDSTYNKM
-527 VNAESSHMRLN
+527 VNAESSYMRLN
-538 LKAKQEVDRI
+538 LKPKQEVDRI
-548 TLWPEVTGKVTPL
+548 TMWPEVSGKVTPL
-561 YLAKKA
+561 YLARKA
-567 DMYLPQFKW
+567 DMYLPQFQW
-576 YDTLRPQSPE
+576 YDALRPKTPD
-586 DIYDVSEE
+586 DIYDVSDEL
-594 KRQLIQ
+594 KQMMRS
-600 TIEGGTRRRSGSNA
+600 IEGGTRRRSGSGVA
-614 TAPAAT
+614 TPVVGNTEAAT
-620 VIPQNNNND
+620 TETNLQIND
-629 NQGTNPKPDNNS
+629 S